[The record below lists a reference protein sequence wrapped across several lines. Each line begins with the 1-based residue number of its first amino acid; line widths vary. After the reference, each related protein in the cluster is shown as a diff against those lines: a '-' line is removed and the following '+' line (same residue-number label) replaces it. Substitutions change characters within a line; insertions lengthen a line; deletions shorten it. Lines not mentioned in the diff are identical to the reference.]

1 MSRGLGKMQL
11 ALLRALEPA
20 KKAFEADEFNYI
32 GAAEYENVTY
42 HMVRRQDGELQYPF
56 EGPLVRQGGEFF
68 TLDDGVYDLRATL
81 VYLALKEQQ
90 QRKEPVAWQSQ
101 DRPRGFYYIAP
112 AFRNAFTRAARS
124 LVEQGL
130 LIDVDDGKG
139 PQLRFVSRSD
149 DDDDDEMQ

>member
-32 GAAEYENVTY
+32 GGAGGAEYQNVTD
-42 HMVRRQDGELQYPF
+42 HMVRRQYGELQYPF

-81 VYLALKEQQ
+81 VYLALKEQKQ
-90 QRKEPVAWQSQ
+90 SKKPVAWQSP
-101 DRPRGFYYIAP
+101 DRPRGLHYIDP

-124 LVEQGL
+124 LVKQGL

-139 PQLRFVSRSD
+139 PQLRFVARSD
-149 DDDDDEMQ
+149 DDDEP